1 MKKKGLIVIGVV
13 FFILIIDQLVK
24 IWVKTSFDYQE
35 TQSLIDGFIQLRYIE
50 NRGMAFGSTLG
61 DGALPK
67 YVLSLFRFVACIA
80 IAFYIRSLIKKP
92 NIKMGFLIALGLI
105 FSGALGNLI
114 DGMFYDFFFELD
126 DSVLTNLMEDPEFK
140 GQFLTDD
147 KGEFIMRESGFLL
160 GSVVDMFQFTARWPE
175 WMPYVGGGDIFP
187 PIFNVADVAISS
199 GVGLIIL
206 KQKSFFP
213 RENNSSWSLFKK
225 KKVAVSDEETIVEE
239 VTSESNIEEVVEDK
253 LQENS

>member
-1 MKKKGLIVIGVV
+1 MKKKSLIVIGVI
-13 FFILIIDQLVK
+13 FLILIIDQLVK

-67 YVLSLFRFVACIA
+67 YVLSLFRFAACIA

-92 NIKMGFLIALGLI
+92 NIKIGFLIALGLI

-126 DSVLTNLMEDPEFK
+126 DSILTNLKEDPEFK

-147 KGEFIMRESGFLL
+147 NGDFIMRESGFLL
-160 GSVVDMFQFTARWPE
+160 GSVVDMFQFTTRWPQ
-175 WMPYVGGGDIFP
+175 WVPYVGGGDIFP

-206 KQKSFFP
+206 KQRSFFP
-213 RENNSSWSLFKK
+213 REEKGSFTFFKK
-225 KKVAVSDEETIVEE
+225 KKDTESDDNKGAEVKMDETF
-239 VTSESNIEEVVEDK
+239 
-253 LQENS
+253 